1 MIYLDIAIVSLLECI
16 SSGKGCTKKQERTK
30 NVQVIH
36 IHVRDGSA
44 ARMYQ
49 TVCNRIG
56 GTVALEVHP
65 ELVYISRAY
74 TGYVAPFLATV

>member
-1 MIYLDIAIVSLLECI
+1 MSLLECI
-16 SSGKGCTKKQERTK
+16 SSGKGCTKQQERTK

-36 IHVRDGSA
+36 IHERDGSA

-65 ELVYISRAY
+65 ELVYISRA
-74 TGYVAPFLATV
+74 TSLPFLRLSKYSYSVRL